1 MTLRRELTNMPQ
13 SDAKLLI
20 VYNADTGMINAVL
33 HAMHK
38 ALKPETYPCSLCALT
53 YGTVSM
59 HGVWRRFLDA
69 LPLDVAFYHRD
80 DYAEDFPE
88 DQPQLPAILLQKAGE
103 VPAVLIPA
111 SKLDAMASLDVLMGS
126 LEEKLV
132 DQIGT
137 RALPA

>member
-1 MTLRRELTNMPQ
+1 MPYAR
-13 SDAKLLI
+13 AKLLI

-59 HGVWRRFLDA
+59 QGEWRRFLDA

-80 DYAEDFPE
+80 DFAEDYPQGIAGE
-88 DQPQLPAILLQKAGE
+88 GAQQPALPAILLQKAE
-103 VPAVLIPA
+103 AKPHIIIPA
-111 SKLDAMASLDVLMGS
+111 EKLDAMDSLEVLMNS
-126 LEEKLV
+126 LEAALV
-132 DQIGT
+132 DEIGT
-137 RALPA
+137 RALQA